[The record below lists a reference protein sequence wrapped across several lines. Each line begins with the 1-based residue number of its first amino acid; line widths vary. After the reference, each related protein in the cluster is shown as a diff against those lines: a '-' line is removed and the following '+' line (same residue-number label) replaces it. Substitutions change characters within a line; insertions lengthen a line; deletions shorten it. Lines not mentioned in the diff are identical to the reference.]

1 MKLRLSAHAR
11 VTFDHGR
18 SAWLLAYPDGAM
30 VLNRTAREIVE
41 LCQRPI
47 TRSDLLE
54 ALAARYPGIAKE
66 TLVRDTDELLVQ
78 LETRDLL
85 EHAAS

>member
-1 MKLRLSAHAR
+1 MKLRSLAR
-11 VTFDHGR
+11 LRFDRRR
-18 SAWLLAYPDGAM
+18 STWMLVYPGGGM

-41 LCQRPI
+41 LCQHPI

-54 ALAARYPGIAKE
+54 ALAARYPGISRE
-66 TLVRDTDELLVQ
+66 TLARDTDELLVQ

-85 EHAAS
+85 EHAVSP